1 MENLS
6 IPLDNVKTL
15 KEFFSLGLSSRVMI
29 ILPNFQ
35 PIAGYYEKNRNEEF
49 QPKISTNN
57 RSHGPYNFLKVS
69 TQTDISLPR

>member
-1 MENLS
+1 
-6 IPLDNVKTL
+6 
-15 KEFFSLGLSSRVMI
+15 MI